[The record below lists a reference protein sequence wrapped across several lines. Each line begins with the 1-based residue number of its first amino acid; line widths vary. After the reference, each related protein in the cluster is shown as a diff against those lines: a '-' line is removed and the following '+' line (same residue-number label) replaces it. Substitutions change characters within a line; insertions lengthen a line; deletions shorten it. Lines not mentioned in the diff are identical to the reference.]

1 MRESMAERR
10 CFHRRVVESDGF
22 LRLSPGAQ
30 SLYLHLNMAAD
41 DDGFVIGAM
50 GVIGRG
56 KTGRKNLQTLVE
68 RGFVMAFG
76 EVYVIRHWRVSNSLK
91 NDRTKPPAYP
101 TIAAKIW
108 VKPNREYTEQP
119 EPGCRT
125 LYEIKTGVTMALESS
140 WNPNGIP
147 TEEKGTEG
155 NGREPNRREDGWFD
169 RLWAAYPEVRRGSW
183 SAAREAARGIVSEKD
198 REKAMESLEAWKK
211 SDQWCKAGGQYI
223 PFLTNWLRKGLW
235 QQIPEAIP
243 RSEPRSL
250 DQDEVAAIRRLMEN

>member
-1 MRESMAERR
+1 MMEPMADRR

-22 LRLSPGAQ
+22 LSLSSGAQ

-56 KTGRKNLQTLVE
+56 KTGRGNLQTLVE
-68 RGFVMAFG
+68 RGFVMDFG

-91 NDRTKPPAYP
+91 NDRNKPLTYPA
-101 TIAAKIW
+101 IAARIW
-108 VKPNREYTEQP
+108 VKTNREYTHQP
-119 EPGCRT
+119 EPGCKT
-125 LYEIKTGVTMALESS
+125 LYETKTGMLPPSESN

-147 TEEKGTEG
+147 TERNRTEPK
-155 NGREPNRREDGWFD
+155 RTEPNRTEDGWFA
-169 RLWAAYPEVRRGSW
+169 RLWAAYPEMRRGSR
-183 SAAREAARGIVSEKD
+183 SAAEAAAGGIVGGED
-198 REKAMESLEAWKK
+198 REKAMQSLQAWKK

-235 QQIPEAIP
+235 QVVPEAAP
-243 RSEPRSL
+243 GSEPRSL
-250 DQDEVAAIRRLMEN
+250 DQDEVAAIRRLMEK